1 MPSLEKHFIFSK
13 TAFINRKLLCQ
24 KEFQRALLNIN
35 SDHCCDRNKRCSFA
49 LWQEEC
55 FQKQLLDLW
64 YLFAAKSPQGAGK
77 KGIEEPVINPGFL
90 CFKAEAAKPA
100 TTSEET
106 AAAGRVYKTEWN
118 LPGTFPPLISP
129 VTHYQT
135 ADYSKEHKAE
145 TQLSM
150 DMLEDSQIC

>member
-1 MPSLEKHFIFSK
+1 MLSLKKHFNFSW

-24 KEFQRALLNIN
+24 KEFWRALCNRN
-35 SDHCCDRNKRCSFA
+35 SDHCCERKKSCPFA
-49 LWQEEC
+49 LWQEEW

-64 YLFAAKSPQGAGK
+64 YLFAAKSPWGAGK
-77 KGIEEPVINPGFL
+77 EGPKVPVINPAFL
-90 CFKAEAAKPA
+90 YFKAEDAKPA

-106 AAAGRVYKTEWN
+106 AAAGRVYKTGWN
-118 LPGTFPPLISP
+118 LPVTFPPLISP